1 MTETQRIRV
10 RHGWIIGGHAEGA
23 EFNVP
28 RRHAEIYAADNMVD
42 LIDDPAPAP
51 EPDRTGWPLVRLV
64 SECVDGAVGDV
75 VQVAP
80 DRADWLLWIGAAR
93 DESGPGDTRV

>member
-10 RHGWIIGGHAEGA
+10 RHGWIIGGRPEGA

-28 RRHAEIYAADNMVD
+28 CRHAETYAENNMVD
-42 LIDDPAPAP
+42 LIDEPEPAPV
-51 EPDRTGWPLVRLV
+51 PDRSGWPHVRLV
-64 SECVDGAVGDV
+64 SECADGAVGDI

-93 DESGPGDTRV
+93 DESGPEDTHA